1 MSPINYSKF
10 RLLFVV
16 LSLFALSCNDNKTET
31 EEKSP
36 VVDSTDYYYE
46 KNGMPKYL
54 NRLNLPEMELPVAGH
69 FTSPN
74 SMDTLDFEMKV
85 SGEYLNDYTLFVK
98 GDEKNGLNIT
108 IASEVHFYDEGDLNG
123 DGINEIGIIPGYTTS
138 ACRSYLVYTFKD
150 HRWKLLYEISSH
162 LGDRERG
169 IDYVKREGD
178 QIRILSANEDCCQCF
193 GMDTTFEKITH

>member
-1 MSPINYSKF
+1 MRSINYSKF
-10 RLLFVV
+10 RLLIVV
-16 LSLFALSCNDNKTET
+16 LSLFALSCKYNKTKT
-31 EEKSP
+31 EEKLP
-36 VVDSTDYYYE
+36 VADSTEDLYE

-54 NRLNLPEMELPVAGH
+54 NRLNIPEMELPLAGH

-74 SMDTLDFEMKV
+74 SMDTLDFDVKD
-85 SGEYLNDYTLFVK
+85 SKEYLYDFSLFVK
-98 GDEKNGLNIT
+98 GDKKNALNIT
-108 IASEVHFYDEGDLNG
+108 IASEAHFYDEGDLNG
-123 DGINEIGIIPGYTTS
+123 DGINEIGIIPGYTSS
-138 ACRSYLVYTFKD
+138 ACRTYLVYTFKD

-193 GMDTTFEKITH
+193 GMDTTYKKIKN

>member
-1 MSPINYSKF
+1 MYLINFSKF

-16 LSLFALSCNDNKTET
+16 LTLFALSCKNNKTES
-31 EEKSP
+31 EQKSP
-36 VVDSTDYYYE
+36 VADSTEDLYE
-46 KNGMPKYL
+46 RNGMPKFL
-54 NRLNLPEMELPVAGH
+54 NRLNLPEMDLPAAGY

-74 SMDTLDFEMKV
+74 TIDTLDFEM
-85 SGEYLNDYTLFVK
+85 YDFRLFIK
-98 GDEKNGLNIT
+98 GDEKNALNIED
-108 IASEVHFYDEGDLNG
+108 ASEIHVYDEGDLNG

-138 ACRSYLVYTFKD
+138 ACRTYLVYTFKD

-169 IDYVKREGD
+169 IDYVKSEGD

-193 GMDTTFEKITH
+193 GMDTTYEKITH